1 MKRLFTLLAACLIA
15 VPAYAQTIATVNGKA
30 ITKKQQDDIVALL
43 VAQGE
48 TDTPALRDHIK
59 QDIINTTVL
68 LQAAEKAGL
77 DKKPEV
83 IHAMEMARQNV
94 LAQALVTDYLEKN
107 PIADDAIQARY
118 NEISTAQAG
127 RLEYNLRHIL
137 LKDEA
142 AAKQLIADIKA
153 KKTTFEA
160 AAKKDSIDSGSGQNG
175 GELGWA
181 QTANFVPEF
190 ATAVEAMKKGELTQV
205 PVQTQFGWHI
215 IEVKDTR
222 AMLFPAL
229 NAVRP
234 QIENMLRQ
242 EQVQK
247 MRDDL
252 MQQAVIK

>member
-1 MKRLFTLLAACLIA
+1 MKRLFTFLAACLIA

-30 ITKKQQDDIVALL
+30 ITKKQQDDVIAIL
-43 VAQGE
+43 VARGE
-48 TDTPALRDHIK
+48 VDTPELRDRVK
-59 QDIINTTVL
+59 QEMVNNAVFV
-68 LQAAEKAGL
+68 QAAERAGL

-83 IHAMEMARQNV
+83 VQSMEMARQSV
-94 LAQALVTDYLEKN
+94 LAQALVADYLEKN
-107 PIADDAIQARY
+107 PIAADAVQVRY

-137 LKDEA
+137 VKDEV

-160 AAKKDSIDSGSGQNG
+160 AAKKSSIDPGSGQNG
-175 GELGWA
+175 GDLGWA
-181 QTANFVPEF
+181 PTTNFVPEF
-190 ATAVEAMKKGELTQV
+190 ATAVEAMKKGDLTQI
-205 PVQTQFGWHI
+205 PVQTQFGWHV

-242 EQVQK
+242 ELVQK
-247 MRDDL
+247 MREDL
-252 MQQAVIK
+252 MKQAVIN